1 MTMKSE
7 NHSILG
13 TPSQFGLSGSALKV
27 IAVLSMVAD
36 HCAFFFLPHDTQAYE
51 VMRCF
56 GRIAF
61 PVFAFLVAEGFHYT
75 HSRQRYLLTLLAF
88 AAISEVLW
96 LLLNNYCGGHNV
108 MFTLAVGV
116 IALQVFDKLINRKLL
131 AISLII
137 ILSLI
142 SERYNFDYGWRG
154 VWMIVVFYMFQLQ
167 ANPILDGLSYN
178 FTPLFPLYPFFQVLF
193 AFPLM
198 MHYGTVGALLASAAI
213 LLYNDER
220 GFIKGKAA
228 KYIFY
233 AFYPAHLFVIW
244 LLV

>member
-1 MTMKSE
+1 
-7 NHSILG
+7 
-13 TPSQFGLSGSALKV
+13 
-27 IAVLSMVAD
+27 
-36 HCAFFFLPHDTQAYE
+36 

-61 PVFAFLVAEGFHYT
+61 PMFAFLIAEGFHYT
-75 HSRQRYLLTLLAF
+75 HSRRQYLVTLLVFAF
-88 AAISEVLW
+88 VSEIPW

-116 IALQVFDKLINRKLL
+116 IALEVLDKLISRKLL

-142 SERYNFDYGWRG
+142 AERYNFDYGWRG
-154 VWMIVVFYMFQLQ
+154 VWMIVVFYMFQLR
-167 ANPILDGLSYN
+167 ANPITDGMSYN
-178 FTPLFPLYPFFQVLF
+178 LTPLFPLYPFFQVLF

-198 MHYGTVGALLASAAI
+198 MHYGAVGALLASVVI

-220 GFIKGKAA
+220 GFIKAKVA
-228 KYIFY
+228 KYAFY
-233 AFYPAHLFVIW
+233 AFYPAHLLVIW

>member
-1 MTMKSE
+1 MKSD
-7 NHSILG
+7 NPM
-13 TPSQFGLSGSALKV
+13 TLSGSALKV
-27 IAVLSMVAD
+27 VAILSMVVD

-61 PVFAFLVAEGFHYT
+61 PMFAFLIAEGFHYT
-75 HSRQRYLLTLLAF
+75 HSRRQYLVTLLVFAF
-88 AAISEVLW
+88 VSEIPW

-108 MFTLAVGV
+108 MFTLAVGI
-116 IALQVFDKLINRKLL
+116 IALEVFDKLINRKVL
-131 AISLII
+131 AITLIT

-142 SERYNFDYGWRG
+142 AERYNFDYGWRG
-154 VWMIVVFYMFQLQ
+154 MWMMGVFYMFRLR
-167 ANPILDGLSYN
+167 ANLIKDGKSYN

-193 AFPLM
+193 ALPLM

-220 GFIKGKAA
+220 GFIKGKVA
-228 KYIFY
+228 KYAFY

-244 LLV
+244 LLL

>member
-1 MTMKSE
+1 M
-7 NHSILG
+7 
-13 TPSQFGLSGSALKV
+13 KV

-56 GRIAF
+56 GRITF
-61 PVFAFLVAEGFHYT
+61 PMFAFLIAEGFHHT
-75 HSRQRYLLTLLAF
+75 HSRRQYLVMLLVFAF
-88 AAISEVLW
+88 VSEIPW
-96 LLLNNYCGGHNV
+96 LLLNGYCGGHNV
-108 MFTLAVGV
+108 MFTLAVGI
-116 IALQVFDKLINRKLL
+116 IALEVFDKLINRKLL

-142 SERYNFDYGWRG
+142 AERYNFDYGWRG
-154 VWMIVVFYMFQLQ
+154 VWMIVVFYMFQLR
-167 ANPILDGLSYN
+167 ANPITDEKSYN

-198 MHYGTVGALLASAAI
+198 MHYGTVGALLASIVI

-220 GFIKGKAA
+220 GFIKGKVV
-228 KYIFY
+228 KYAFY
-233 AFYPAHLFVIW
+233 AFYPAHLLMIC

>member
-1 MTMKSE
+1 
-7 NHSILG
+7 
-13 TPSQFGLSGSALKV
+13 LKV

-61 PVFAFLVAEGFHYT
+61 PMFAFLIAEGFHYT
-75 HSRQRYLLTLLAF
+75 HSRRQYLVTLLVFAF
-88 AAISEVLW
+88 VSEIPW

-116 IALQVFDKLINRKLL
+116 IALEVLDKLISRKLL

-142 SERYNFDYGWRG
+142 AERYNFDYGWRG
-154 VWMIVVFYMFQLQ
+154 VWMIVVFYMFQLR
-167 ANPILDGLSYN
+167 ANPITDGMSYN
-178 FTPLFPLYPFFQVLF
+178 LTPLFPLYPFFQVLF

-198 MHYGTVGALLASAAI
+198 MHYGAVGALLASVVI

-220 GFIKGKAA
+220 GFIKAKVA
-228 KYIFY
+228 KYAFY
-233 AFYPAHLFVIW
+233 AFYPAHLLVIW

>member
-1 MTMKSE
+1 MKSE
-7 NHSILG
+7 SHSRLVSQ
-13 TPSQFGLSGSALKV
+13 SQFGLSGSALKLV
-27 IAVLSMVAD
+27 AILSMVAD
-36 HCAFFFLPHDTQAYE
+36 HCAFFFLQHDTQTYE

-61 PVFAFLVAEGFHYT
+61 PVFAFLIAEGFHYT
-75 HSRQRYLLTLLAF
+75 HSRRRYLVTLLVFAF
-88 AAISEVLW
+88 VSEIPW
-96 LLLNNYCGGHNV
+96 LLLNGYCSGHNV

-116 IALQVFDKLINRKLL
+116 IALEVFDKLINRKLL
-131 AISLII
+131 AITLIT

-142 SERYNFDYGWRG
+142 AERYNFDYGWRG
-154 VWMIVVFYMFQLQ
+154 VWMIVVFYMFQLR
-167 ANPILDGLSYN
+167 ANPIKDRKSYN

-198 MHYGTVGALLASAAI
+198 MHYGTVGALLASATI

-228 KYIFY
+228 KY